1 MNVDIHEVESIQTT
15 QRYHKFGK
23 GFYCMD
29 IVVKN
34 IYGHTH
40 SIRLFSDKIITIPT
54 SVVEVVK

>member
-15 QRYHKFGK
+15 QRYHKFGN

-40 SIRLFSDKIITIPT
+40 SIRLFSSKPITVPAPSIE
-54 SVVEVVK
+54 VVE